1 MRILISLR
9 KCVGSIYSQTGSMAQ
24 AAAEPLAVE
33 FTWID
38 VLTLASE
45 RQRHMPTA
53 NKFKN
58 ISLDFDYQL
67 GFQSRSRIKWKS
79 KIILATGF

>member
-45 RQRHMPTA
+45 RQNKAHA